1 MLIYISMSYY
11 LLSNSL
17 SSLNC
22 TWFCTGFTVSNAVLC
37 GFYALV
43 TQSDSPGILWMWSPL
58 EVVCLIKFYSVAWAY
73 FICDPDS

>member
-22 TWFCTGFTVSNAVLC
+22 TWFVLVSNAVLC

-43 TQSDSPGILWMWSPL
+43 TQSDSLGILWMWSPL
-58 EVVCLIKFYSVAWAY
+58 EVVCLILLHGLT
-73 FICDPDS
+73 